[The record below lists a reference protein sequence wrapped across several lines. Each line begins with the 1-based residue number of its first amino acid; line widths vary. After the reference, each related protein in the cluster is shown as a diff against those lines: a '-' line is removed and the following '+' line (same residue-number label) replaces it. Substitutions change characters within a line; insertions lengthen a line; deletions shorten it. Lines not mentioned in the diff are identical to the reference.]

1 MTDKMTTHM
10 PPQTSLDLFTDLADN
25 VSRALLE
32 DCGTGDITAELIDA
46 GTQAS
51 AHVITREA
59 ATLCGRRWVDAVF
72 SALDPLLR
80 VTWYAEDGE
89 QVKPDQRLFTV
100 QGQARGILTG
110 ERAALNF
117 LQTLSGTATR
127 TRHYAQLINHTE
139 TRLLDTRKTLPGLRR
154 AQKYAVLCGGG
165 TNHRVGLFDA
175 FLIKENH
182 IQACGSITLA
192 IQRARQLYPDRRVEV
207 EVEDMVQFGEAVK
220 AAPDCMMLDNFELG
234 NMREAVRLVGPAI
247 KLEASGGIESESDL
261 VSIAE
266 TGVHYISVGALTK
279 HCQAVDLSMRF
290 E

>member
-165 TNHRVGLFDA
+165 TNHRLGLFDA

-207 EVEDMVQFGEAVK
+207 EVEDMVQFEEAVK
-220 AAPDCMMLDNFELG
+220 AAPDWMMLDNFELG

>member
-1 MTDKMTTHM
+1 MLMNS
-10 PPQTSLDLFTDLADN
+10 PTSLDPFADLAAN
-25 VSRALLE
+25 VAQALLE
-32 DCGTGDITAELIDA
+32 DCCTGDITAELIDA
-46 GTQAS
+46 GTQAR
-51 AHVITREA
+51 AHVITRET
-59 ATLCGRRWVDAVF
+59 ATLCGRPWVNEVF
-72 SALDPLLR
+72 ATLDPSLT
-80 VTWYAEDGE
+80 VTWYAEDGQ

-100 QGQARGILTG
+100 QGPARSILTG

-127 TRHYAQLINHTE
+127 TRHYAQLINHTDA
-139 TRLLDTRKTLPGLRR
+139 RLLDTRKTLPGLRR

-192 IQRARQLYPDRRVEV
+192 IRRARQLYPDRRVEV
-207 EVEDMVQFGEAVK
+207 EVEDMQQFAEAM
-220 AAPDCMMLDNFELG
+220 AATPDWIMLDNFVLDD
-234 NMREAVRLVGPAI
+234 MREAVRAVAPMI
-247 KLEASGGIESESDL
+247 RLEASGGIESESDL
-261 VSIAE
+261 VQIAE
-266 TGVHYISVGALTK
+266 TGVHFISVGALTK

>member
-220 AAPDCMMLDNFELG
+220 AAPDWMMLDNFELG